1 MKALQTIGIW
11 QAIRFVW
18 FQCLGWLIH
27 ISLPPIRVWLL
38 RLAGA
43 KVGSDIVI
51 MDARFINI
59 HQHGF
64 SRLSIGNRCFIGDEA
79 MFDIRGGI
87 TIKDDVTISNRA
99 TIVTHINV
107 GYPDHPLQKIYPMKE
122 SAVVVKKGAYVA
134 TGAILLPGISIGKES
149 VVGAG
154 SVVTKSF
161 PDHVLVAG
169 VPAVVKKKII

>member
-1 MKALQTIGIW
+1 MKALKTIGIW

-18 FQCLGWLIH
+18 FQCFGWLIH
-27 ISLPPIRVWLL
+27 ISLPPVRAWLL
-38 RLAGA
+38 QAAGA
-43 KVGSDIVI
+43 RVGKDTVI
-51 MDARFINI
+51 MDVKFVNV

-64 SRLSIGNRCFIGDEA
+64 SRLSIGSRCFIGDEA
-79 MFDIRGGI
+79 MLDVRGGI
-87 TIKDDVTISNRA
+87 TIKDDVTVSNRA

-122 SAVVVKKGAYVA
+122 SAVVIQKGAYVA
-134 TGAILLPGISIGKES
+134 TGVIVLPGVSIGKES
-149 VVGAG
+149 VAAAG

-161 PDHVLVAG
+161 SDRVLIAG

>member
-1 MKALQTIGIW
+1 MKALKTIGIW
-11 QAIRFVW
+11 QAMRFVW
-18 FQCLGWLIH
+18 FQGLGWLIH
-27 ISLPPIRVWLL
+27 ISLPPVRVWLL
-38 RLAGA
+38 QAAGA
-43 KVGSDIVI
+43 RVGKDTVL
-51 MDARFINI
+51 MDVRFINI

-79 MFDIRGGI
+79 MLDIRGGI
-87 TIKDDVTISNRA
+87 TIEDDVTISNRA

-122 SAVVVKKGAYVA
+122 SPVVIKKGAYVA
-134 TGAILLPGISIGKES
+134 TGVIVLPGVSIGKET
-149 VVGAG
+149 VAAAG

-169 VPAVVKKKII
+169 VPARIKKKF